1 MMLTDPVKDFFV
13 KAVKQ
18 AKYNRME
25 ELNKLE
31 ADIIMTEGVFL
42 ELRDKNLPP
51 EQLTAF
57 ENRIGDLKKILKNKK
72 QEL

>member
-1 MMLTDPVKDFFV
+1 MIITDPVKDFFV
-13 KAVKQ
+13 KAVKH

-31 ADIIMTEGVFL
+31 ADIIMAEEIFL
-42 ELRDKNLPP
+42 GLRDKDISAENL
-51 EQLTAF
+51 LGF
-57 ENRIGDLKKILKNKK
+57 ENRIDDLKKILKNKK